1 MKQDLRKKINLLLKS
16 RKVFKNWYMCPIV
29 YFKLINQKY
38 VIFETRS
45 GLKIKLR
52 VNSTDLMALTHVW
65 LIQEY
70 SNPDFKIND
79 TDIIID
85 VGSHIGLFSLFASQ
99 FCKNGKIYCFE
110 PVKENFDLLSSNIEL
125 NQITNIVSFNLAV
138 SDESTIVKIFINND
152 ESGHSMFYPTSTAIN
167 IRSITLKKIFDD
179 NNIEECNFLKL
190 DCEGAEY
197 NIIDSL
203 PNDYFTKIKK
213 MIIEYHLADT
223 KPELLERLIKKL
235 EKFYVRIIRR
245 ALFSDIGFLYVNKQK
260 NH

>member
-1 MKQDLRKKINLLLKS
+1 M
-16 RKVFKNWYMCPIV
+16 
-29 YFKLINQKY
+29 
-38 VIFETRS
+38 
-45 GLKIKLR
+45 
-52 VNSTDLMALTHVW
+52 
-65 LIQEY
+65 
-70 SNPDFKIND
+70 
-79 TDIIID
+79 
-85 VGSHIGLFSLFASQ
+85 
-99 FCKNGKIYCFE
+99 
-110 PVKENFDLLSSNIEL
+110 
-125 NQITNIVSFNLAV
+125 
-138 SDESTIVKIFINND
+138 
-152 ESGHSMFYPTSTAIN
+152 
-167 IRSITLKKIFDD
+167 KKIFDD